1 MQGSLLTMHSTEAGV
16 LLLDADPDLGAALSD
31 EDFALARRHLR
42 ARVRVLER
50 GAWAPMEEVDPTGHL
65 ALLVVGGLL
74 VRDVSVRGRCCA
86 EVLGA
91 GDVLRPW
98 DQAEAIDASVGH
110 AYRWEVLRR
119 ARVAEIDAR
128 LGHVMGRWPSVMGVL
143 LQRSL
148 RRVRAMGLQYAL
160 TQVQGVDVR
169 VHLVLWHLAD
179 RWGRVTPDGIVLRL
193 PLTHQLLGRL
203 IGARRPSV
211 TSALQ
216 RLDREGLVRRVDDA
230 TWLLRGAPDEVEL
243 RHDSRPTR
251 RSSLAA
257 VA

>member
-1 MQGSLLTMHSTEAGV
+1 MHSTEGGV
-16 LLLDADPDLGAALSD
+16 LLLDADPDLGAGLSAA
-31 EDFALARRHLR
+31 DFALARRHLR
-42 ARVRVLER
+42 ARSRVLER
-50 GAWAPMEEVDPTGHL
+50 GPWDPTERPEPSGRL
-65 ALLVVGGLL
+65 GLLVIDGVL

-98 DQAEAIDASVGH
+98 DQAEEIDASVGQ
-110 AYRWEVLRR
+110 AYRWEVLRQ
-119 ARVAEIDAR
+119 ARIAELDVR
-128 LGHVMGRWPSVMGVL
+128 LGHVMGRWPSVMSAL

-148 RRVRAMGLQYAL
+148 RRVRMMGLQYAL

-179 RWGRVTPDGIVLRL
+179 RWGRVTPEGVLVRL
-193 PLTHQLLGRL
+193 PLTHEMLGRL

-216 RLDREGLVRRVDDA
+216 RLAREGLVSRTDDGA
-230 TWLLRGAPDEVEL
+230 WLLCGAPDEVEL
-243 RHDSRPTR
+243 QHQPRPR
-251 RSSLAA
+251 LAA

>member
-1 MQGSLLTMHSTEAGV
+1 
-16 LLLDADPDLGAALSD
+16 
-31 EDFALARRHLR
+31 
-42 ARVRVLER
+42 
-50 GAWAPMEEVDPTGHL
+50 
-65 ALLVVGGLL
+65 

-86 EVLGA
+86 EVLGS

-110 AYRWEVLRR
+110 AYRWEILRR
-119 ARVAEIDAR
+119 TRVAVLDAR
-128 LGHVMGRWPSVMGVL
+128 LGHLMARWPSLMSVL

-148 RRVRAMGLQYAL
+148 RRVRTMGLQYAL

-179 RWGRVTPDGIVLRL
+179 RWGRVTPDGVVLRL
-193 PLTHQLLGRL
+193 PLTHHMLGRL

-216 RLDREGLVRRVDDA
+216 RLDREGLVTRTGDDA
-230 TWLLRGAPDEVEL
+230 WLLRGAPGEVEL
-243 RHDSRPTR
+243 QHESRSTR
-251 RSSLAA
+251 RAPLAA